1 MKKEKEKSKKNLMNN
16 KGKEDNSFLSFS
28 NNPQLNRSKKF
39 DDLLGQNNRPTN
51 FNEIPLKQK
60 IKKIFKWISILIYL
74 FLAAIGVTGFIQS
87 CVLHTSST
95 VGAGIELYNSK
106 SSIAPYV
113 STFSIETKTK
123 ESNQYNEN
131 GGFEYDE
138 NGNIVTKKESYYV
151 LTKKDK
157 ASFLAQKDI
166 INLLQNQLL
175 EQYNEQVKELYGVYD
190 NYSSSLRIL
199 GSENLSLTYGQTQ
212 LSGDVE
218 ENQLLKGD
226 KTQNYIFMNNKIL
239 DFLNKNGLSYAA
251 QNHWY
256 DLNFFVLER
265 PNNWDEL
272 SNTQKDYYGTGITDL
287 TNAFQAFEK
296 INEKWVKVKVL
307 NGKYVTQ
314 DVNADGVIDS
324 LNYVEIVDQE
334 RINQFRYSLNA
345 EVATL
350 SSSEVGLLNSEK
362 FARDYSQ
369 SLINVVSSFSQL
381 TPFYDLINEKF
392 NSSINT
398 SSSASDK
405 FNALSRTNLENLT
418 TKKVISKVDNLSKEV
433 NEINLF
439 TSKQKDAILSY
450 QNEISSLLN
459 QLGYG
464 IEKQVYSDE
473 NSPNYVP
480 DNNQNFEVVFLP
492 ETKNKKDIVLGTG
505 SAAQKP
511 IYSWAGAWKLGPFYG
526 LIIWPL
532 SYMIN
537 GMMSSM
543 PAMNGWDDIIAMVI
557 VILFTRILVTMF
569 TYKSL
574 FASHKQHQLN
584 PKKAKIDAK
593 YEGFKGNREMEQRKR
608 QELSKL
614 YKDNN
619 VSLVEPLK
627 ALCISTPIF
636 LAVWR
641 IVQGI
646 PDIKSTTWLGIRFS
660 LTSWQE
666 LFAGSWQYLPLLLV
680 AGLTQ
685 ALSHFL
691 PRILNKKRMDERSN
705 RAEQAALK
713 KSNKTQNIIMIVFI
727 VLAVIF
733 EAGVQIYWIISGLW
747 QIMQILIVHHVV
759 KTNWYRTKGYKYL

>member
-1 MKKEKEKSKKNLMNN
+1 MKKEKSKKNLVNN
-16 KGKEDNSFLSFS
+16 KVKEDSSLLSFS
-28 NNPQLNRSKKF
+28 NNSNLNRSKKF
-39 DDLLGQNNRPTN
+39 DDLLGNNNRPNN
-51 FNEIPLKQK
+51 FNEISLKDK
-60 IKKIFKWISILIYL
+60 FKKIFKWISILIYL
-74 FLAAIGVTGFIQS
+74 FLAAIGITGFIQS

-113 STFSIETKTK
+113 STFSIETKTR
-123 ESNQYNEN
+123 ESNQYDEN
-131 GGFEYDE
+131 GGYKYDE
-138 NGNIVTKKESYYV
+138 NGNIVKTKENYFVLAKKSKDSF
-151 LTKKDK
+151 LTKKDT
-157 ASFLAQKDI
+157 
-166 INLLQNQLL
+166 INLLQNQL
-175 EQYNEQVKELYGVYD
+175 EQQYNNQVKDLYGVYD

-199 GSENLSLTYGQTQ
+199 GTENQTLTYGQTQ

-226 KTQNYIFMNNKIL
+226 KTNNYIFMNNKIL
-239 DFLNKNGLSYAA
+239 DYLNKNGLSYVA
-251 QNHWY
+251 QNNWY

-265 PNNWDEL
+265 PQNWDGL
-272 SNTQKDYYGTGITDL
+272 SNTQKDYYGAGITDL
-287 TNAFQAFEK
+287 TNAFQAFEN
-296 INEKWVKVKVL
+296 INNQWIKVKVL

-314 DVNADGVIDS
+314 DVNADGFIDS
-324 LNYVEIVDQE
+324 ANYVEIIDQD
-334 RINQFRYSLNA
+334 RINKFRYSLNA

-369 SLINVVSSFSQL
+369 SLINAVSSFSQL
-381 TPFYDLINEKF
+381 KPFYELINQRT
-392 NSSINT
+392 NSSIDTN
-398 SSSASDK
+398 SSVADK
-405 FNALSRTNLENLT
+405 FNALSRENLENLT
-418 TKKVISKVDNLSKEV
+418 AKKVISKSVVTEDK
-433 NEINLF
+433 LF
-439 TSKQKDAILSY
+439 TLEQKDAIISY
-450 QNEISSLLN
+450 QNEIFSLLN

-464 IEKQVYSDE
+464 IEKQVYSDQS
-473 NSPNYVP
+473 SPNYTP
-480 DNNQNFEVVFLP
+480 DNSQNFEVVFLP

-543 PAMNGWDDIIAMVI
+543 PAMNGWEGIFAMVI
-557 VILFTRILVTMF
+557 VIIFTRILVTMF

-574 FASHKQHQLN
+574 FASHKQQQLN

-619 VSLVEPLK
+619 VSLIEPLK

-646 PDIKSTTWLGIRFS
+646 PDIKSTTWLGIQFS

-666 LFAGSWQYLPLLLV
+666 LFSGSWQYLPLLLA

-691 PRILNKKRMDERSN
+691 PRILNKKRMDERAN
-705 RAEQAALK
+705 RAERAALK
-713 KSNKTQNIIMIVFI
+713 KANKTQNIIMIVFI

>member
-1 MKKEKEKSKKNLMNN
+1 MKKEKSKKNLVNN
-16 KGKEDNSFLSFS
+16 KVKEDSSLLSFS
-28 NNPQLNRSKKF
+28 NNSNLNRSKKF
-39 DDLLGQNNRPTN
+39 DDLLGNNNRPNT
-51 FNEIPLKQK
+51 FNEISLKDK
-60 IKKIFKWISILIYL
+60 FKKIFKWISILVYL

-106 SSIAPYV
+106 SSIAPHV
-113 STFSIETKTK
+113 STFSIETKTR
-123 ESNQYNEN
+123 ESNQYDEN
-131 GGFEYDE
+131 GGYKYDE
-138 NGNIVTKKESYYV
+138 NGNIVKTKQNYFVLAKKTKDSF
-151 LTKKDK
+151 LTKKDTI
-157 ASFLAQKDI
+157 S
-166 INLLQNQLL
+166 LLQNQL
-175 EQYNEQVKELYGVYD
+175 EQQYDNQVKDLYGVYD

-199 GSENLSLTYGQTQ
+199 GTENQTLTYGQTQ

-226 KTQNYIFMNNKIL
+226 KTNNYIFMNNKIL
-239 DFLNKNGLSYAA
+239 DYLNKNGLSYVA
-251 QNHWY
+251 QNNWY

-265 PNNWDEL
+265 PQNWDGL
-272 SNTQKDYYGTGITDL
+272 SNTQKDYYGAGITDL
-287 TNAFQAFEK
+287 TNAFQAFEN
-296 INEKWVKVKVL
+296 INNQWIKVKVL

-314 DVNADGVIDS
+314 DVNADGFIDS
-324 LNYVEIVDQE
+324 ANYVEIIDQD
-334 RINQFRYSLNA
+334 RINKFRYSLNA

-369 SLINVVSSFSQL
+369 SLINAVSSFSQL
-381 TPFYDLINEKF
+381 KPFYELINQRT
-392 NSSINT
+392 NSSIDTN
-398 SSSASDK
+398 SSVADK
-405 FNALSRTNLENLT
+405 FNALSRENLENLT
-418 TKKVISKVDNLSKEV
+418 TKKVISKSVVTEDK
-433 NEINLF
+433 LF
-439 TSKQKDAILSY
+439 TLEQKDAIISY
-450 QNEISSLLN
+450 QNEIFSLLN

-464 IEKQVYSDE
+464 IEKQVYSDQ
-473 NSPNYVP
+473 NSPNYTP
-480 DNNQNFEVVFLP
+480 DNSQNFEVVFLP

-543 PAMNGWDDIIAMVI
+543 PAMNGWEGIFAMVI
-557 VILFTRILVTMF
+557 VIIFTRILVTMF

-574 FASHKQHQLN
+574 FASHKQQQLN

-619 VSLVEPLK
+619 VSLIEPLK

-646 PDIKSTTWLGIRFS
+646 PDIKSTTWLGIQFS

-666 LFAGSWQYLPLLLV
+666 LFSGSWQYLPLLLA

-691 PRILNKKRMDERSN
+691 PRILNKKRMDERAN
-705 RAEQAALK
+705 RAERAALK
-713 KSNKTQNIIMIVFI
+713 KANKTQNIIMIVFI

>member
-1 MKKEKEKSKKNLMNN
+1 MKKEKSKKNLVNN
-16 KGKEDNSFLSFS
+16 KVKEDSSLLSFS
-28 NNPQLNRSKKF
+28 NNSNLNRSKKF
-39 DDLLGQNNRPTN
+39 DDLLGNNNRPNT
-51 FNEIPLKQK
+51 FNEISLKDK
-60 IKKIFKWISILIYL
+60 FKKIFKWISILIYL
-74 FLAAIGVTGFIQS
+74 FLAAIGITGFIQS

-113 STFSIETKTK
+113 STFSIETKTR
-123 ESNQYNEN
+123 ESNQYDEN
-131 GGFEYDE
+131 GGYKYDE
-138 NGNIVTKKESYYV
+138 NGNIVKTKENYFVLAKKTKDSF
-151 LTKKDK
+151 LTKKDT
-157 ASFLAQKDI
+157 
-166 INLLQNQLL
+166 INLLQNQL
-175 EQYNEQVKELYGVYD
+175 EQQYNNQVKDLYGVYD

-199 GSENLSLTYGQTQ
+199 GTENQTLTYGQTQ

-226 KTQNYIFMNNKIL
+226 KTNNYIFMNNKIL
-239 DFLNKNGLSYAA
+239 DYLNKNGLSYVA
-251 QNHWY
+251 QNNWY

-265 PNNWDEL
+265 PQNWDGL
-272 SNTQKDYYGTGITDL
+272 SNTQKDYYGAGITDL
-287 TNAFQAFEK
+287 TNAFQAFEN
-296 INEKWVKVKVL
+296 INNQWIKVKVL

-314 DVNADGVIDS
+314 DVNADGFIDS
-324 LNYVEIVDQE
+324 ANYVEIIDQD
-334 RINQFRYSLNA
+334 RINKFRYSLNA

-369 SLINVVSSFSQL
+369 SLINAVSSFSQL
-381 TPFYDLINEKF
+381 KPFYELINQRT
-392 NSSINT
+392 NSSIDTN
-398 SSSASDK
+398 SSVADK
-405 FNALSRTNLENLT
+405 FNALSRENLENLT
-418 TKKVISKVDNLSKEV
+418 TKKVISKSVVTEDK
-433 NEINLF
+433 LF
-439 TSKQKDAILSY
+439 TLEQKDAIISY
-450 QNEISSLLN
+450 QNEIFSLLN

-464 IEKQVYSDE
+464 IEKQVYSDQ
-473 NSPNYVP
+473 NSPNYTP
-480 DNNQNFEVVFLP
+480 DNSQNFEVVFLP

-543 PAMNGWDDIIAMVI
+543 PAMNGWEGIFAMVI
-557 VILFTRILVTMF
+557 VIIFTRILVTMF

-574 FASHKQHQLN
+574 FASHKQQQLN

-619 VSLVEPLK
+619 VSLIEPLK

-646 PDIKSTTWLGIRFS
+646 PDIKSTTWLGIQFS

-666 LFAGSWQYLPLLLV
+666 LFSGSWQYLPLLLA

-691 PRILNKKRMDERSN
+691 PRILNKKRMDERAN
-705 RAEQAALK
+705 RAERAALK
-713 KSNKTQNIIMIVFI
+713 KANKTQNIIMIVFI

-747 QIMQILIVHHVV
+747 QIMQILIVHHIV
-759 KTNWYRTKGYKYL
+759 KTNWYRTKWYKYL

>member
-1 MKKEKEKSKKNLMNN
+1 MKKEKSKKNLVNN
-16 KGKEDNSFLSFS
+16 KVKEDSSLLSFS
-28 NNPQLNRSKKF
+28 NNSNLNRSKKF
-39 DDLLGQNNRPTN
+39 DDLLGNNNRPNT
-51 FNEIPLKQK
+51 FNEISLKDK
-60 IKKIFKWISILIYL
+60 FKKIFKWISILIYL

-113 STFSIETKTK
+113 STFSIETKTR
-123 ESNQYNEN
+123 ESNQYDEN
-131 GGFEYDE
+131 GGYKYDE
-138 NGNIVTKKESYYV
+138 NGNIVKTKENYFVLAKKTKDSF
-151 LTKKDK
+151 LTKKDT
-157 ASFLAQKDI
+157 
-166 INLLQNQLL
+166 INLLQNQL
-175 EQYNEQVKELYGVYD
+175 EQQYGNQVKDLYGVYD

-199 GSENLSLTYGQTQ
+199 GTENQTLTYGQTQ

-226 KTQNYIFMNNKIL
+226 KTNNYIFMNNKIL
-239 DFLNKNGLSYAA
+239 DYLNKNGLSYVA
-251 QNHWY
+251 QNNWY

-265 PNNWDEL
+265 PQNWDGL

-287 TNAFQAFEK
+287 TNAFQAFEN
-296 INEKWVKVKVL
+296 INNQWIKVKVL

-314 DVNADGVIDS
+314 DVNADGFIDS
-324 LNYVEIVDQE
+324 ANYVEIIDQD
-334 RINQFRYSLNA
+334 RINKFRYSLNA

-369 SLINVVSSFSQL
+369 SLINAVSSFSQL
-381 TPFYDLINEKF
+381 KPFYELINQRT
-392 NSSINT
+392 NSSIDTN
-398 SSSASDK
+398 SSVADK
-405 FNALSRTNLENLT
+405 FNALSRENLENLT
-418 TKKVISKVDNLSKEV
+418 TKKVISKSVVTEV
-433 NEINLF
+433 TEDKLF
-439 TSKQKDAILSY
+439 TLEQKDAIISY
-450 QNEISSLLN
+450 QNEIFSLLN

-464 IEKQVYSDE
+464 IEKQVYSDQ
-473 NSPNYVP
+473 NSPNYTP
-480 DNNQNFEVVFLP
+480 DNSQNFEVVFLP

-543 PAMNGWDDIIAMVI
+543 PAMNGWEGIFAMVI
-557 VILFTRILVTMF
+557 VIIFTRILVTMF

-574 FASHKQHQLN
+574 FASHKQQQLN

-619 VSLVEPLK
+619 VSLIEPLK

-646 PDIKSTTWLGIRFS
+646 PDIKSTTWLGIQFS

-666 LFAGSWQYLPLLLV
+666 LFSGSWQYLPLLLA

-691 PRILNKKRMDERSN
+691 PRILNKKRMDERAN
-705 RAEQAALK
+705 RAERAALK
-713 KSNKTQNIIMIVFI
+713 KANKTQNIIMIVFI

>member
-1 MKKEKEKSKKNLMNN
+1 
-16 KGKEDNSFLSFS
+16 
-28 NNPQLNRSKKF
+28 
-39 DDLLGQNNRPTN
+39 
-51 FNEIPLKQK
+51 
-60 IKKIFKWISILIYL
+60 
-74 FLAAIGVTGFIQS
+74 
-87 CVLHTSST
+87 
-95 VGAGIELYNSK
+95 
-106 SSIAPYV
+106 
-113 STFSIETKTK
+113 
-123 ESNQYNEN
+123 
-131 GGFEYDE
+131 
-138 NGNIVTKKESYYV
+138 
-151 LTKKDK
+151 
-157 ASFLAQKDI
+157 
-166 INLLQNQLL
+166 
-175 EQYNEQVKELYGVYD
+175 
-190 NYSSSLRIL
+190 
-199 GSENLSLTYGQTQ
+199 
-212 LSGDVE
+212 
-218 ENQLLKGD
+218 
-226 KTQNYIFMNNKIL
+226 
-239 DFLNKNGLSYAA
+239 
-251 QNHWY
+251 
-256 DLNFFVLER
+256 
-265 PNNWDEL
+265 NWDGL

-287 TNAFQAFEK
+287 TNAFQAFEN
-296 INEKWVKVKVL
+296 INNQWIKVKVL

-314 DVNADGVIDS
+314 DVNADGFIDS
-324 LNYVEIVDQE
+324 ANYVEIIDQD
-334 RINQFRYSLNA
+334 RINKFRYSLNA

-369 SLINVVSSFSQL
+369 SLINAVSSFSQL
-381 TPFYDLINEKF
+381 KPFYELINQRT
-392 NSSINT
+392 NSSIDTN
-398 SSSASDK
+398 SSVADK
-405 FNALSRTNLENLT
+405 FNALSRENLENLT
-418 TKKVISKVDNLSKEV
+418 TKKVISKSVVTEV
-433 NEINLF
+433 TEDKLF
-439 TSKQKDAILSY
+439 TLEQKDAIISY
-450 QNEISSLLN
+450 QNEIFSLLN

-464 IEKQVYSDE
+464 IEKQVYSDQ
-473 NSPNYVP
+473 NSPNYTP
-480 DNNQNFEVVFLP
+480 DNSQNFEVVFLP

-543 PAMNGWDDIIAMVI
+543 PAMNGWEGIFAMVI
-557 VILFTRILVTMF
+557 VIIFTRILVTMF

-574 FASHKQHQLN
+574 FASHKQQQLN

-619 VSLVEPLK
+619 VSLIEPLK
-627 ALCISTPIF
+627 ALCIYTPIF

-646 PDIKSTTWLGIRFS
+646 PDIKSTTWLGIQFS

-666 LFAGSWQYLPLLLV
+666 LFSGSWQYLPLLLA

-691 PRILNKKRMDERSN
+691 PRILNKKRMDERAN
-705 RAEQAALK
+705 RAERAALK
-713 KSNKTQNIIMIVFI
+713 KANKTQNIIMIVFI

-747 QIMQILIVHHVV
+747 QIMQILIVHHIV

>member
-1 MKKEKEKSKKNLMNN
+1 MKKEKSKKNLVNN
-16 KGKEDNSFLSFS
+16 KVKEDSSLLSFS
-28 NNPQLNRSKKF
+28 NNSNLNRSKKF
-39 DDLLGQNNRPTN
+39 DDLLGNNNRPNT
-51 FNEIPLKQK
+51 FNEISLKDK
-60 IKKIFKWISILIYL
+60 FKKIFKWISILIYL
-74 FLAAIGVTGFIQS
+74 FLAAIGITGFIQS

-113 STFSIETKTK
+113 STFSIETKTR
-123 ESNQYNEN
+123 ESNQYDEN
-131 GGFEYDE
+131 GGYKYDE
-138 NGNIVTKKESYYV
+138 NGNIVKAKENYFVLAKKTKDSF
-151 LTKKDK
+151 LTKKDT
-157 ASFLAQKDI
+157 
-166 INLLQNQLL
+166 INLLQNQL
-175 EQYNEQVKELYGVYD
+175 EQQYGNQVKDLYGVYD

-199 GSENLSLTYGQTQ
+199 GTENQTLTYGQTQ

-226 KTQNYIFMNNKIL
+226 KTNNYIFMNNKIL
-239 DFLNKNGLSYAA
+239 DYLNKNGLSYVA
-251 QNHWY
+251 QNNWY

-265 PNNWDEL
+265 PQNWDGL
-272 SNTQKDYYGTGITDL
+272 SNSQKDYYGAGITDL
-287 TNAFQAFEK
+287 TNAFQAFEN
-296 INEKWVKVKVL
+296 INNQWIKVKVL

-314 DVNADGVIDS
+314 DVNADGFIDS
-324 LNYVEIVDQE
+324 ANYVEIIDQD
-334 RINQFRYSLNA
+334 RINKFRYSLNA

-369 SLINVVSSFSQL
+369 SLINAVSSFSQL
-381 TPFYDLINEKF
+381 KPFYQLINQRT
-392 NSSINT
+392 NSSIDTN
-398 SSSASDK
+398 SSVADK
-405 FNALSRTNLENLT
+405 FNALSRENLENLT
-418 TKKVISKVDNLSKEV
+418 TKKVISKSVVTEDK
-433 NEINLF
+433 LF
-439 TSKQKDAILSY
+439 TLEQKDAIISY
-450 QNEISSLLN
+450 QNEIFSLLN

-464 IEKQVYSDE
+464 IEKQVYSDQ
-473 NSPNYVP
+473 NSPNYTP
-480 DNNQNFEVVFLP
+480 DNSQNFEVVFLP

-543 PAMNGWDDIIAMVI
+543 PAMNGWEGIFAMVI
-557 VILFTRILVTMF
+557 VIIFTRILVTMF

-574 FASHKQHQLN
+574 FASHKQQQLN

-619 VSLVEPLK
+619 VSLIEPLK

-646 PDIKSTTWLGIRFS
+646 PDIKSTTWLGIQFS

-666 LFAGSWQYLPLLLV
+666 LFSGSWQYLPLLLA

-691 PRILNKKRMDERSN
+691 PRILNKKRMDERAN
-705 RAEQAALK
+705 RAERAALK
-713 KSNKTQNIIMIVFI
+713 KANKTQNIIMIVFI

-747 QIMQILIVHHVV
+747 QIMQILIVHHIV

>member
-1 MKKEKEKSKKNLMNN
+1 MKKEKSKKNLVNN
-16 KGKEDNSFLSFS
+16 KVKEDSSLLSFS
-28 NNPQLNRSKKF
+28 NNSNLNRSKKF
-39 DDLLGQNNRPTN
+39 DDLLGNNNRPNT
-51 FNEIPLKQK
+51 FNEISLKDK
-60 IKKIFKWISILIYL
+60 FKKIFKWISILIYL
-74 FLAAIGVTGFIQS
+74 FLAAIGITGFIQS

-113 STFSIETKTK
+113 STFSIETKTR
-123 ESNQYNEN
+123 ESNQYDEN
-131 GGFEYDE
+131 GGYKYDE
-138 NGNIVTKKESYYV
+138 NGNIVKTKENYFVLAKKTKDSF
-151 LTKKDK
+151 LTKKDTI
-157 ASFLAQKDI
+157 S
-166 INLLQNQLL
+166 LLQNQL
-175 EQYNEQVKELYGVYD
+175 EQQYDNQVKDLYGVYD

-199 GSENLSLTYGQTQ
+199 GTENQTLTYGQTQ

-226 KTQNYIFMNNKIL
+226 KTNNYIFMNNKIL
-239 DFLNKNGLSYAA
+239 DYLNKNGLSYVA
-251 QNHWY
+251 QNNWY

-265 PNNWDEL
+265 PQNWDGL
-272 SNTQKDYYGTGITDL
+272 SNTQKDYYGAGITDL
-287 TNAFQAFEK
+287 TNAFQAFEN
-296 INEKWVKVKVL
+296 INNQWIKVKVL

-314 DVNADGVIDS
+314 DVNADGFIDS
-324 LNYVEIVDQE
+324 ANYVEIIDQD
-334 RINQFRYSLNA
+334 RINKFRYSLNA

-369 SLINVVSSFSQL
+369 SLINAVSSFSQL
-381 TPFYDLINEKF
+381 KPFYELINQRT
-392 NSSINT
+392 NSSIDTN
-398 SSSASDK
+398 SSVADK
-405 FNALSRTNLENLT
+405 FNALSRENLENLT
-418 TKKVISKVDNLSKEV
+418 TKKVISKSVVTEDK
-433 NEINLF
+433 LF
-439 TSKQKDAILSY
+439 TLEQKDAIISY
-450 QNEISSLLN
+450 QNEIFSLLN

-464 IEKQVYSDE
+464 IEKQVYSDQ
-473 NSPNYVP
+473 NSPNYTP
-480 DNNQNFEVVFLP
+480 DNSQNFEVVFLP

-543 PAMNGWDDIIAMVI
+543 PAMNGWEGIFAMVI
-557 VILFTRILVTMF
+557 VIIFTRILVTMF

-574 FASHKQHQLN
+574 FASHKQQQLN

-619 VSLVEPLK
+619 VSLIEPLK

-646 PDIKSTTWLGIRFS
+646 PDIKSTTWLGIQFS

-666 LFAGSWQYLPLLLV
+666 LFSGSWQYLPLLLA

-691 PRILNKKRMDERSN
+691 PRILNKKRMDERAN
-705 RAEQAALK
+705 RAERAALK
-713 KSNKTQNIIMIVFI
+713 KANKTQNIIMIVFI

>member
-1 MKKEKEKSKKNLMNN
+1 MKKEKSKKNLVNN
-16 KGKEDNSFLSFS
+16 KVKEDSSLLSFS
-28 NNPQLNRSKKF
+28 NNSNLNRSKKF
-39 DDLLGQNNRPTN
+39 DDLLGNNNRPNN
-51 FNEIPLKQK
+51 FNEISLKDK
-60 IKKIFKWISILIYL
+60 FKKIFKWISILIYL
-74 FLAAIGVTGFIQS
+74 FLAAIGITGFIQS

-113 STFSIETKTK
+113 STFSIETKTR
-123 ESNQYNEN
+123 ESNQYDEN
-131 GGFEYDE
+131 GGYKYDE
-138 NGNIVTKKESYYV
+138 NGNIVKTKENYFVLAKKTKDSF
-151 LTKKDK
+151 LTKKDT
-157 ASFLAQKDI
+157 
-166 INLLQNQLL
+166 INLLQNQL
-175 EQYNEQVKELYGVYD
+175 EQQYDNQVKDLYGVYD

-199 GSENLSLTYGQTQ
+199 GTENQTLTYGQTQ

-226 KTQNYIFMNNKIL
+226 KTNNYIFMNNKIL
-239 DFLNKNGLSYAA
+239 DYLNKNGLSYVA
-251 QNHWY
+251 QNNWY

-265 PNNWDEL
+265 PQNWDGL
-272 SNTQKDYYGTGITDL
+272 SNTQKDYYGAGITDL
-287 TNAFQAFEK
+287 TNAFQAFEN
-296 INEKWVKVKVL
+296 INNQWIKVKVL

-314 DVNADGVIDS
+314 DVNADGFIDS
-324 LNYVEIVDQE
+324 ANYVEIIDQD
-334 RINQFRYSLNA
+334 RINKFRYSLNA

-369 SLINVVSSFSQL
+369 SLINAVSSFSQL
-381 TPFYDLINEKF
+381 KPFYELINQRT
-392 NSSINT
+392 NSSIDTN
-398 SSSASDK
+398 SSVADK
-405 FNALSRTNLENLT
+405 FNALSRENLENLT
-418 TKKVISKVDNLSKEV
+418 TKKVISKSVVTEDK
-433 NEINLF
+433 LF
-439 TSKQKDAILSY
+439 TLEQKDAIISY
-450 QNEISSLLN
+450 QNEIFSLLN

-464 IEKQVYSDE
+464 IEKQVYSDQS
-473 NSPNYVP
+473 SPNYTP
-480 DNNQNFEVVFLP
+480 DNSQNFEVVFLP

-543 PAMNGWDDIIAMVI
+543 PAMNGWEGIFAMVI
-557 VILFTRILVTMF
+557 VIIFTRILVTMF

-574 FASHKQHQLN
+574 FASHKQQQLN

-619 VSLVEPLK
+619 VSLIEPLK

-646 PDIKSTTWLGIRFS
+646 PDIKSTTWLGIQFS

-666 LFAGSWQYLPLLLV
+666 LFSGSWQYLPLLLA

-691 PRILNKKRMDERSN
+691 PRILNKKRMDERAN
-705 RAEQAALK
+705 RAERAALK
-713 KSNKTQNIIMIVFI
+713 KANKTQNIIMIVFI

-747 QIMQILIVHHVV
+747 QIMQILIVHHIV
-759 KTNWYRTKGYKYL
+759 KTNWYRTKWYKYL

>member
-1 MKKEKEKSKKNLMNN
+1 MKKEKSKKNLVNN
-16 KGKEDNSFLSFS
+16 KVKEDSSLLSFS
-28 NNPQLNRSKKF
+28 NNSNLNRSKKF
-39 DDLLGQNNRPTN
+39 DDLLGNNNRPNT
-51 FNEIPLKQK
+51 FNEISLKDK
-60 IKKIFKWISILIYL
+60 FKKIFKWISILVYL
-74 FLAAIGVTGFIQS
+74 FLAAIGITGFIQS

-113 STFSIETKTK
+113 STFSIETKTR
-123 ESNQYNEN
+123 ESNQYDEN
-131 GGFEYDE
+131 GGYKYDE
-138 NGNIVTKKESYYV
+138 NGNIVKTKENYFVLAKKTKDSF
-151 LTKKDK
+151 LTKKDTI
-157 ASFLAQKDI
+157 S
-166 INLLQNQLL
+166 LLQNQL
-175 EQYNEQVKELYGVYD
+175 EQQYDNQVKDLYGVYD

-199 GSENLSLTYGQTQ
+199 GTENQTLTYGQTQ

-226 KTQNYIFMNNKIL
+226 KTNNYIFMNNKIL
-239 DFLNKNGLSYAA
+239 DYLNKNGLSYVA
-251 QNHWY
+251 QNNWY

-265 PNNWDEL
+265 PQNWDGL
-272 SNTQKDYYGTGITDL
+272 SNTQKDYYGAGITDL
-287 TNAFQAFEK
+287 TNAFQAFEN
-296 INEKWVKVKVL
+296 INNQWIKVKVL

-314 DVNADGVIDS
+314 DVNADGFIDS
-324 LNYVEIVDQE
+324 ANYVEIIDQD
-334 RINQFRYSLNA
+334 RINKFRYSLNA

-369 SLINVVSSFSQL
+369 SLINAVSSFSQL
-381 TPFYDLINEKF
+381 KPFYELINQRT
-392 NSSINT
+392 NSSIDTN
-398 SSSASDK
+398 SSVADK
-405 FNALSRTNLENLT
+405 FNALSRENLENLT
-418 TKKVISKVDNLSKEV
+418 TKKVISKSVVTEDK
-433 NEINLF
+433 LF
-439 TSKQKDAILSY
+439 TLEQKDAIISY
-450 QNEISSLLN
+450 QNEIFSLLN

-464 IEKQVYSDE
+464 IEKQVYSDQ
-473 NSPNYVP
+473 NSPNYTP
-480 DNNQNFEVVFLP
+480 DNSQNFEVVFLP

-543 PAMNGWDDIIAMVI
+543 PAMNGWEGIFAMVI
-557 VILFTRILVTMF
+557 VIIFTRILVTMF

-574 FASHKQHQLN
+574 FASHKQQQLN

-619 VSLVEPLK
+619 VSLIEPLK

-646 PDIKSTTWLGIRFS
+646 PDIKSTTWLGIQFS

-666 LFAGSWQYLPLLLV
+666 LFSGSWQYLPLLLA

-691 PRILNKKRMDERSN
+691 PRILNKKRMDERAN
-705 RAEQAALK
+705 RAERAALK
-713 KSNKTQNIIMIVFI
+713 KANKTQNIIMIVFI

>member
-1 MKKEKEKSKKNLMNN
+1 MKKEKSKKNLVNN
-16 KGKEDNSFLSFS
+16 KVKEDSSLLSFS
-28 NNPQLNRSKKF
+28 NNSNLNRSKKF
-39 DDLLGQNNRPTN
+39 DDLLGNNNRPNN
-51 FNEIPLKQK
+51 FNEISLKDK
-60 IKKIFKWISILIYL
+60 FKKIFKWISILIYL
-74 FLAAIGVTGFIQS
+74 FLAAIGITGFIQS

-113 STFSIETKTK
+113 STFSIETKTR
-123 ESNQYNEN
+123 ESNQYDEN
-131 GGFEYDE
+131 GGYKYDE
-138 NGNIVTKKESYYV
+138 NGNIVKTKENYFVLAKKTKDSF
-151 LTKKDK
+151 LTKKDT
-157 ASFLAQKDI
+157 
-166 INLLQNQLL
+166 INLLQNQL
-175 EQYNEQVKELYGVYD
+175 EQQYDNQVKDLYGVYD

-199 GSENLSLTYGQTQ
+199 GTENQTLTYGQTQ

-226 KTQNYIFMNNKIL
+226 KTNNYIFMNNKIL
-239 DFLNKNGLSYAA
+239 DYLNKNGLSYVA
-251 QNHWY
+251 QNNWY

-265 PNNWDEL
+265 PQNWDGL
-272 SNTQKDYYGTGITDL
+272 SNTQKDYYGAGITDL
-287 TNAFQAFEK
+287 TNAFQAFEN
-296 INEKWVKVKVL
+296 INNQWIKVKVL

-314 DVNADGVIDS
+314 DVNADGFIDS
-324 LNYVEIVDQE
+324 ANYVEIIDQD
-334 RINQFRYSLNA
+334 RINKFRYSLNA

-369 SLINVVSSFSQL
+369 SLINAVSSFSQL
-381 TPFYDLINEKF
+381 KPFYELINQRT
-392 NSSINT
+392 NSSIDTN
-398 SSSASDK
+398 SSVADK
-405 FNALSRTNLENLT
+405 FNALSRENLENLT
-418 TKKVISKVDNLSKEV
+418 TKKVISKSVVTEDK
-433 NEINLF
+433 LF
-439 TSKQKDAILSY
+439 TLEQKDAIISY
-450 QNEISSLLN
+450 QNEIFSLLN

-464 IEKQVYSDE
+464 IEKQVYSDQ
-473 NSPNYVP
+473 NSPNYTP
-480 DNNQNFEVVFLP
+480 DNSQNFEVVFLP

-543 PAMNGWDDIIAMVI
+543 PAMNGWEGIFAMVI
-557 VILFTRILVTMF
+557 VIIFTRILVTMF

-574 FASHKQHQLN
+574 FASHKQQQLN

-619 VSLVEPLK
+619 VSLIEPLK

-646 PDIKSTTWLGIRFS
+646 PDIKSTTWLGIQFS

-666 LFAGSWQYLPLLLV
+666 LFSGSWQYLPLLLA

-691 PRILNKKRMDERSN
+691 PRILNKKRMDERAN
-705 RAEQAALK
+705 RAERAALK
-713 KSNKTQNIIMIVFI
+713 KANKTQNIIMIVFI

-747 QIMQILIVHHVV
+747 QIMQILIVHHIV

>member
-1 MKKEKEKSKKNLMNN
+1 MKKEKSKKNLVNN
-16 KGKEDNSFLSFS
+16 KVKEDSSLLSFS
-28 NNPQLNRSKKF
+28 NNSNLNRSKKF
-39 DDLLGQNNRPTN
+39 DDLLGNNNRPNT
-51 FNEIPLKQK
+51 FNEISLKDK
-60 IKKIFKWISILIYL
+60 FKKIFKWISILIYL
-74 FLAAIGVTGFIQS
+74 FLAAIGITGFIQS

-106 SSIAPYV
+106 SSIAPHV
-113 STFSIETKTK
+113 STFSIETKTR
-123 ESNQYNEN
+123 ESNQYDEN
-131 GGFEYDE
+131 GGYKYDE
-138 NGNIVTKKESYYV
+138 NGNIVKTKQNYFVLAKKTKDSF
-151 LTKKDK
+151 LTKKDT
-157 ASFLAQKDI
+157 
-166 INLLQNQLL
+166 INLLQNQL
-175 EQYNEQVKELYGVYD
+175 EQQYDNQVKDLYGVYD

-199 GSENLSLTYGQTQ
+199 GTENQTLTYGQTQ

-226 KTQNYIFMNNKIL
+226 KTNNYIFMNNKIL
-239 DFLNKNGLSYAA
+239 DYLNKNGLSYVA
-251 QNHWY
+251 QNNWY

-265 PNNWDEL
+265 PQNWDGL
-272 SNTQKDYYGTGITDL
+272 SNTQKDYYGAGITDL
-287 TNAFQAFEK
+287 TNAFQAFEN
-296 INEKWVKVKVL
+296 INNQWIKVKVL

-314 DVNADGVIDS
+314 DVNADGFIDS
-324 LNYVEIVDQE
+324 ANYVEIIDQD
-334 RINQFRYSLNA
+334 RINKFRYSLNA

-369 SLINVVSSFSQL
+369 SLINAVSSFSQL
-381 TPFYDLINEKF
+381 KPFYELINQRT
-392 NSSINT
+392 NSSIDTN
-398 SSSASDK
+398 SSVADK
-405 FNALSRTNLENLT
+405 FNALSRENLENLT
-418 TKKVISKVDNLSKEV
+418 TKKVISKSVVTEDK
-433 NEINLF
+433 LF
-439 TSKQKDAILSY
+439 TLEQKDAIISY
-450 QNEISSLLN
+450 QNEIFSLLN

-464 IEKQVYSDE
+464 IEKQVYSDQ
-473 NSPNYVP
+473 NSPNYTP
-480 DNNQNFEVVFLP
+480 DNSQNFEVVFLP

-543 PAMNGWDDIIAMVI
+543 PAMNGWEGIFAMVI
-557 VILFTRILVTMF
+557 VIIFTRILVTMF

-574 FASHKQHQLN
+574 FASHKQQQLN

-619 VSLVEPLK
+619 VSLIEPLK

-646 PDIKSTTWLGIRFS
+646 PDIKSTTWLGIQFS

-666 LFAGSWQYLPLLLV
+666 LFSGSWQYLPLLLA

-691 PRILNKKRMDERSN
+691 PRILNKKRMDERAN
-705 RAEQAALK
+705 RAERAALK
-713 KSNKTQNIIMIVFI
+713 KANKTQNIIMIVFI

>member
-1 MKKEKEKSKKNLMNN
+1 MKKEKSKKNLVNN
-16 KGKEDNSFLSFS
+16 KVKEDSSLLSFS
-28 NNPQLNRSKKF
+28 NNSNLNRSKKF
-39 DDLLGQNNRPTN
+39 DDLLGNNNRPNT
-51 FNEIPLKQK
+51 FNEISLKDK
-60 IKKIFKWISILIYL
+60 FKKIFKWISILIYL
-74 FLAAIGVTGFIQS
+74 FLAAIGITGFIQS

-113 STFSIETKTK
+113 STFSIETKTR
-123 ESNQYNEN
+123 ESNQYDEN
-131 GGFEYDE
+131 GGYKYDE
-138 NGNIVTKKESYYV
+138 NGNIVKTKENYFVLAKKTKDSF
-151 LTKKDK
+151 LTKKDT
-157 ASFLAQKDI
+157 
-166 INLLQNQLL
+166 INLLQNQL
-175 EQYNEQVKELYGVYD
+175 EQQYGNQVKDLYGVYD

-199 GSENLSLTYGQTQ
+199 GTENQTLTYGQTQ

-226 KTQNYIFMNNKIL
+226 KTNNYIFMNNKIL
-239 DFLNKNGLSYAA
+239 DYLNKNGLSYVA
-251 QNHWY
+251 QNNWY

-265 PNNWDEL
+265 PQNWDGL

-287 TNAFQAFEK
+287 TNAFQAFEN
-296 INEKWVKVKVL
+296 INNQWIKVKVL

-314 DVNADGVIDS
+314 DVNADGFIDS
-324 LNYVEIVDQE
+324 ANYVEIIDQD
-334 RINQFRYSLNA
+334 RINKFRYSLNA

-369 SLINVVSSFSQL
+369 SLINAVSSFSQL
-381 TPFYDLINEKF
+381 KPFYELINQKT
-392 NSSINT
+392 NSSIDTN
-398 SSSASDK
+398 SSVADK
-405 FNALSRTNLENLT
+405 FNALSRENLENLT
-418 TKKVISKVDNLSKEV
+418 TKKVISKSVVTEV
-433 NEINLF
+433 TEDKLF
-439 TSKQKDAILSY
+439 TLEQKDAIISY
-450 QNEISSLLN
+450 QNEIFSLLN

-464 IEKQVYSDE
+464 IEKQVYSDQ
-473 NSPNYVP
+473 NSPNYTP
-480 DNNQNFEVVFLP
+480 DNSQNFEVVFLP

-543 PAMNGWDDIIAMVI
+543 PAMNGWEGIFAMVI
-557 VILFTRILVTMF
+557 VIIFTRILVTMF

-574 FASHKQHQLN
+574 FASHKQQQLN

-619 VSLVEPLK
+619 VSLIEPLK

-646 PDIKSTTWLGIRFS
+646 PDIKSTTWLGIQFS

-666 LFAGSWQYLPLLLV
+666 LFSGSWQYLPLLLA

-691 PRILNKKRMDERSN
+691 PRILNKKRMDERAN
-705 RAEQAALK
+705 RAERAALK
-713 KSNKTQNIIMIVFI
+713 KANKTQNIIMIVFI

-747 QIMQILIVHHVV
+747 QIMQILIVHHIV

>member
-1 MKKEKEKSKKNLMNN
+1 MKKEKSKKNLVNN
-16 KGKEDNSFLSFS
+16 KVKEDSSLLSFS
-28 NNPQLNRSKKF
+28 NNSNLNRSKKF
-39 DDLLGQNNRPTN
+39 DDLLGNNNRPNT
-51 FNEIPLKQK
+51 FNEISLKDK
-60 IKKIFKWISILIYL
+60 FKKIFKWISILIYL
-74 FLAAIGVTGFIQS
+74 FLAAIGITGFIQS

-113 STFSIETKTK
+113 STFSIETKTR
-123 ESNQYNEN
+123 ESNQYDEN
-131 GGFEYDE
+131 GGYKYDE
-138 NGNIVTKKESYYV
+138 NGNIVKTKENYFVLAKKSKDSF
-151 LTKKDK
+151 LTKKDT
-157 ASFLAQKDI
+157 
-166 INLLQNQLL
+166 INLLQNQL
-175 EQYNEQVKELYGVYD
+175 EQQYNNQVKDLYGVYD

-199 GSENLSLTYGQTQ
+199 GTENQTLTYGQTQ

-226 KTQNYIFMNNKIL
+226 KTNNYIFMNNKIL
-239 DFLNKNGLSYAA
+239 DYLNKNGLSYVA
-251 QNHWY
+251 QNNWY

-265 PNNWDEL
+265 PQNWDGL
-272 SNTQKDYYGTGITDL
+272 SNTQKDYYGAGITDL
-287 TNAFQAFEK
+287 TNAFQAFEN
-296 INEKWVKVKVL
+296 INNQWIKVKVL

-314 DVNADGVIDS
+314 DVNADGFIDS
-324 LNYVEIVDQE
+324 ANYVEIIDQD
-334 RINQFRYSLNA
+334 RINKFRYSLNA

-369 SLINVVSSFSQL
+369 SLINAVSSFSQL
-381 TPFYDLINEKF
+381 KPFYELINQRT
-392 NSSINT
+392 NSSIDTN
-398 SSSASDK
+398 SSVADK
-405 FNALSRTNLENLT
+405 FNALSRENLENLT
-418 TKKVISKVDNLSKEV
+418 TKKVISKSEV
-433 NEINLF
+433 IEDKLF
-439 TSKQKDAILSY
+439 TLEQKDAIISY
-450 QNEISSLLN
+450 QNEIFSLLN

-464 IEKQVYSDE
+464 IEKQVYSDQ
-473 NSPNYVP
+473 NSPNYTP
-480 DNNQNFEVVFLP
+480 DNSQNFEVVFLP

-543 PAMNGWDDIIAMVI
+543 PAMNGWEGIFAMVI
-557 VILFTRILVTMF
+557 VIIFTRILVTMF

-574 FASHKQHQLN
+574 FASHKQQQLN

-619 VSLVEPLK
+619 VSLIEPLK

-646 PDIKSTTWLGIRFS
+646 PDIKSTTWLGIQFS

-666 LFAGSWQYLPLLLV
+666 LFSGSWQYLPLLLV

-691 PRILNKKRMDERSN
+691 PRILNKKRMDERAN
-705 RAEQAALK
+705 RAERAALK
-713 KSNKTQNIIMIVFI
+713 KANKTQNIVMIVFI

-747 QIMQILIVHHVV
+747 QIMQILIVHHIV
-759 KTNWYRTKGYKYL
+759 KTNWYRTKWYKYL

>member
-1 MKKEKEKSKKNLMNN
+1 MKKEKSKKNLVNN
-16 KGKEDNSFLSFS
+16 KVKEDSSLLSFS
-28 NNPQLNRSKKF
+28 NNSNLNRSKKF
-39 DDLLGQNNRPTN
+39 DDLLGNNNRPNT
-51 FNEIPLKQK
+51 FNEISLKDK
-60 IKKIFKWISILIYL
+60 FKKIFKWISILIYL
-74 FLAAIGVTGFIQS
+74 FLAAIGITGFIQS

-113 STFSIETKTK
+113 STFSIETKTR
-123 ESNQYNEN
+123 ESNQYDEN
-131 GGFEYDE
+131 GGYKYDE
-138 NGNIVTKKESYYV
+138 NGNIVKTKENYFVLAKKTKDSF
-151 LTKKDK
+151 LTKKDT
-157 ASFLAQKDI
+157 
-166 INLLQNQLL
+166 INLLQNQL
-175 EQYNEQVKELYGVYD
+175 EQQYGNQVKDLYGVYD

-199 GSENLSLTYGQTQ
+199 GTENQTLTYGQTQ

-226 KTQNYIFMNNKIL
+226 KTNNYIFMNNKIL
-239 DFLNKNGLSYAA
+239 DYLNKNGLSYVA
-251 QNHWY
+251 QNNWY

-265 PNNWDEL
+265 PQNWDGL

-287 TNAFQAFEK
+287 TNAFQAFEN
-296 INEKWVKVKVL
+296 INNQWIKVKVL

-314 DVNADGVIDS
+314 DVNADGFIDS
-324 LNYVEIVDQE
+324 ANYVEIIDQD
-334 RINQFRYSLNA
+334 RINKFRYSLNA

-369 SLINVVSSFSQL
+369 SLINAVSSFSQL
-381 TPFYDLINEKF
+381 KPFYELINQRT
-392 NSSINT
+392 NSSIDTN
-398 SSSASDK
+398 SSVADK
-405 FNALSRTNLENLT
+405 FNALSRENLENLT
-418 TKKVISKVDNLSKEV
+418 TKKVISKSVVTEDK
-433 NEINLF
+433 LF
-439 TSKQKDAILSY
+439 TLEQKDAIISY
-450 QNEISSLLN
+450 QNEIFSLLN

-464 IEKQVYSDE
+464 IEKQVYSDQS
-473 NSPNYVP
+473 SPNYTP
-480 DNNQNFEVVFLP
+480 DNSQNFEVVFLP

-543 PAMNGWDDIIAMVI
+543 PAMNGWEGIFAMVI
-557 VILFTRILVTMF
+557 VIIFTRILVTMF

-574 FASHKQHQLN
+574 FASHKQQQLN

-619 VSLVEPLK
+619 VSLIEPLK

-646 PDIKSTTWLGIRFS
+646 PDIKSTTWLGIQFS

-666 LFAGSWQYLPLLLV
+666 LFSGSWQYLPLLLV

-691 PRILNKKRMDERSN
+691 PRILNKKRMDERAN
-705 RAEQAALK
+705 RAERAALK
-713 KSNKTQNIIMIVFI
+713 KANKTQNIIMIVFI

-747 QIMQILIVHHVV
+747 QIMQILIVHHIV

>member
-1 MKKEKEKSKKNLMNN
+1 MKKEKSKKNLVNN
-16 KGKEDNSFLSFS
+16 KVKEDSSLLSFS
-28 NNPQLNRSKKF
+28 NNSNLNRSKKF
-39 DDLLGQNNRPTN
+39 DDLLGNNNRPNT
-51 FNEIPLKQK
+51 FNEISLKDK
-60 IKKIFKWISILIYL
+60 FKKIFKWISILIYL

-106 SSIAPYV
+106 SSIAPHV
-113 STFSIETKTK
+113 STFSIETKTR
-123 ESNQYNEN
+123 ESNQYDEN
-131 GGFEYDE
+131 GGYKYDE
-138 NGNIVTKKESYYV
+138 NGNIVKTKQNYFVLAKKTKDSF
-151 LTKKDK
+151 LTKKDTI
-157 ASFLAQKDI
+157 S
-166 INLLQNQLL
+166 LLQNQL
-175 EQYNEQVKELYGVYD
+175 EQQYDNQVKDLYGVYD

-199 GSENLSLTYGQTQ
+199 GTENQTLTYGQTQ

-226 KTQNYIFMNNKIL
+226 KTNNYIFMNNKIL
-239 DFLNKNGLSYAA
+239 DYLNKNGLSYVA
-251 QNHWY
+251 QNNWY

-265 PNNWDEL
+265 PQNWDGL

-287 TNAFQAFEK
+287 TNAFQAFEN
-296 INEKWVKVKVL
+296 INNQWIKVKVL

-314 DVNADGVIDS
+314 DVNADGFIDS
-324 LNYVEIVDQE
+324 ANYVEIIDQD
-334 RINQFRYSLNA
+334 RINKFRYSLNA

-369 SLINVVSSFSQL
+369 SLINAVSSFSQL
-381 TPFYDLINEKF
+381 KPFYELINQRT
-392 NSSINT
+392 NSSIDTN
-398 SSSASDK
+398 SSVADK
-405 FNALSRTNLENLT
+405 FNALSRENLENLT
-418 TKKVISKVDNLSKEV
+418 TKKVISKSVVTEDK
-433 NEINLF
+433 LF
-439 TSKQKDAILSY
+439 TLEQKDAIISY
-450 QNEISSLLN
+450 QNEIFSLLN

-464 IEKQVYSDE
+464 IEKQVYSDQ
-473 NSPNYVP
+473 NSPNYTP
-480 DNNQNFEVVFLP
+480 DNSQNFEVVFLP

-543 PAMNGWDDIIAMVI
+543 PAMNGWEGIFAMVI
-557 VILFTRILVTMF
+557 VIIFTRILVTMF

-574 FASHKQHQLN
+574 FASHKQQQLN

-619 VSLVEPLK
+619 VSLIEPLK

-646 PDIKSTTWLGIRFS
+646 PDIKSTTWLGIQFS

-666 LFAGSWQYLPLLLV
+666 LFSGSWQYLPLLLA

-691 PRILNKKRMDERSN
+691 PRILNKKRMDERAN
-705 RAEQAALK
+705 RAERAALK
-713 KSNKTQNIIMIVFI
+713 KANKTQNIIMIVFI

>member
-1 MKKEKEKSKKNLMNN
+1 MKKEKSKKNLVNN
-16 KGKEDNSFLSFS
+16 KVKEDSSLLSFS
-28 NNPQLNRSKKF
+28 NNSNLNRSKKF
-39 DDLLGQNNRPTN
+39 DDLLGNNNRPNN
-51 FNEIPLKQK
+51 FNEISLKDK
-60 IKKIFKWISILIYL
+60 FKKIFKWISILIYL
-74 FLAAIGVTGFIQS
+74 FLAAIGITGFIQS

-113 STFSIETKTK
+113 STFSIETKTR
-123 ESNQYNEN
+123 ESNQYDEN
-131 GGFEYDE
+131 GGYKYDE
-138 NGNIVTKKESYYV
+138 NGNIVKTKENYFVLAKKTKDSF
-151 LTKKDK
+151 LTKKDT
-157 ASFLAQKDI
+157 
-166 INLLQNQLL
+166 INLLQNQL
-175 EQYNEQVKELYGVYD
+175 EQQYNNQVKDLYGVYD

-199 GSENLSLTYGQTQ
+199 GTENQTLTYGQTQ

-226 KTQNYIFMNNKIL
+226 KTNNYIFMNNKIL
-239 DFLNKNGLSYAA
+239 DYLNKNGLSYVA
-251 QNHWY
+251 QNNWY

-265 PNNWDEL
+265 PQNWDGL
-272 SNTQKDYYGTGITDL
+272 SNTQKDYYGAGITDL
-287 TNAFQAFEK
+287 TNAFQAFEN
-296 INEKWVKVKVL
+296 INNQWIKVKVL

-314 DVNADGVIDS
+314 DVNADGFIDS
-324 LNYVEIVDQE
+324 ANYVEIIDQD
-334 RINQFRYSLNA
+334 RINKFRYSLNA

-369 SLINVVSSFSQL
+369 SLINAVSSFSQL
-381 TPFYDLINEKF
+381 KPFYELINQRT
-392 NSSINT
+392 NSSIDTN
-398 SSSASDK
+398 SSVADK
-405 FNALSRTNLENLT
+405 FNALSRENLENLT
-418 TKKVISKVDNLSKEV
+418 TKKVISKSEV
-433 NEINLF
+433 IEDKLF
-439 TSKQKDAILSY
+439 TLEQKDAIISY
-450 QNEISSLLN
+450 QNEIFSLLN

-464 IEKQVYSDE
+464 IEKQVYSDQS
-473 NSPNYVP
+473 SPNYTP
-480 DNNQNFEVVFLP
+480 DNSQNFEVVFLP

-543 PAMNGWDDIIAMVI
+543 PAMNGWDGIFAMVI

-574 FASHKQHQLN
+574 FASHKQQQLN

-619 VSLVEPLK
+619 VSLIEPLK

-646 PDIKSTTWLGIRFS
+646 PDIKSTTWLGIQFS

-666 LFAGSWQYLPLLLV
+666 LFSGSWQYLPLLLA

-691 PRILNKKRMDERSN
+691 PRILNKKRMDERAN
-705 RAEQAALK
+705 RAERAALK
-713 KSNKTQNIIMIVFI
+713 KANKTQNIIMIVFI

-747 QIMQILIVHHVV
+747 QIMQILIVHHIV
-759 KTNWYRTKGYKYL
+759 KTNWYRTKWYKYL

>member
-1 MKKEKEKSKKNLMNN
+1 MKKEKSKKNLVNN
-16 KGKEDNSFLSFS
+16 KVKEDSSLLSFS
-28 NNPQLNRSKKF
+28 NNSNLNRSKKF
-39 DDLLGQNNRPTN
+39 DDLLGNNNRPNT
-51 FNEIPLKQK
+51 FNEISLKDK
-60 IKKIFKWISILIYL
+60 FKKIFKWISILIYL
-74 FLAAIGVTGFIQS
+74 FLAAIGITGFIQS

-106 SSIAPYV
+106 SSIAPHV
-113 STFSIETKTK
+113 STFSIETKTR
-123 ESNQYNEN
+123 ESNQYDEN
-131 GGFEYDE
+131 GGYKYDE
-138 NGNIVTKKESYYV
+138 NGNIVKTKENYFVLAKKTKDSF
-151 LTKKDK
+151 LTKKDT
-157 ASFLAQKDI
+157 
-166 INLLQNQLL
+166 INLLQNQL
-175 EQYNEQVKELYGVYD
+175 EQQYDNQVKDLYGVYD

-199 GSENLSLTYGQTQ
+199 GTENQTLTYGQTQ

-226 KTQNYIFMNNKIL
+226 KTNNYIFMNNKIL
-239 DFLNKNGLSYAA
+239 DYLNKNGLSYVA
-251 QNHWY
+251 QNNWY

-265 PNNWDEL
+265 PQNWDGL
-272 SNTQKDYYGTGITDL
+272 SNTQKDYYGAGITDL
-287 TNAFQAFEK
+287 TNAFQAFEN
-296 INEKWVKVKVL
+296 INNQWIKVKVL

-314 DVNADGVIDS
+314 DVNADGFIDS
-324 LNYVEIVDQE
+324 ANYVEIIDQD
-334 RINQFRYSLNA
+334 RINKFRYSLNA

-369 SLINVVSSFSQL
+369 SLINAVSSFSQL
-381 TPFYDLINEKF
+381 KPFYELINQRT
-392 NSSINT
+392 NSSIDTN
-398 SSSASDK
+398 SSVADK
-405 FNALSRTNLENLT
+405 FNALSRENLENLT
-418 TKKVISKVDNLSKEV
+418 TKKVISKSVVTEDK
-433 NEINLF
+433 LF
-439 TSKQKDAILSY
+439 TLEQKDAIISY
-450 QNEISSLLN
+450 QNEIFSLLN

-464 IEKQVYSDE
+464 IEKQVYSDQ
-473 NSPNYVP
+473 NSPNYTP
-480 DNNQNFEVVFLP
+480 DNSQNFEVVFLP

-543 PAMNGWDDIIAMVI
+543 PAMNGWEGIFAMVI
-557 VILFTRILVTMF
+557 VIIFTRILVTMF

-574 FASHKQHQLN
+574 FASHKQQQLN

-619 VSLVEPLK
+619 VSLIEPLK

-646 PDIKSTTWLGIRFS
+646 PDIKSTTWLGIQFS

-666 LFAGSWQYLPLLLV
+666 LFSGSWQYLPLLLA

-691 PRILNKKRMDERSN
+691 PRILNKKRMDERAN
-705 RAEQAALK
+705 RAERAALK
-713 KSNKTQNIIMIVFI
+713 KANKTQNIIMIVFI

>member
-1 MKKEKEKSKKNLMNN
+1 MKKEKSKKNLVNN
-16 KGKEDNSFLSFS
+16 KVKEDSSLLSFS
-28 NNPQLNRSKKF
+28 NNSNLNRSKKF
-39 DDLLGQNNRPTN
+39 DDLLGNNNRPNT
-51 FNEIPLKQK
+51 FNEISLKDK
-60 IKKIFKWISILIYL
+60 FKKIFKWISILIYL
-74 FLAAIGVTGFIQS
+74 FLAAIGITGFIQS

-113 STFSIETKTK
+113 STFSIETKTR
-123 ESNQYNEN
+123 ESNQYDEN
-131 GGFEYDE
+131 GGYKYDE
-138 NGNIVTKKESYYV
+138 NGNIVKTKENYFVLAKKTKDSF
-151 LTKKDK
+151 LTKKDT
-157 ASFLAQKDI
+157 
-166 INLLQNQLL
+166 INLLQNQL
-175 EQYNEQVKELYGVYD
+175 EQQYDNQVKDLYGVYD

-199 GSENLSLTYGQTQ
+199 GTENQTLTYGQTQ

-226 KTQNYIFMNNKIL
+226 KTNNYIFMNNKIL
-239 DFLNKNGLSYAA
+239 DYLNKNGLSYVA
-251 QNHWY
+251 QNNWY

-265 PNNWDEL
+265 PQNWDGL
-272 SNTQKDYYGTGITDL
+272 SNTQKDYYGAGITDL
-287 TNAFQAFEK
+287 TNAFQAFEN
-296 INEKWVKVKVL
+296 INNQWIKVKVL

-314 DVNADGVIDS
+314 DVNADGFIDS
-324 LNYVEIVDQE
+324 ANYVEIIDQD
-334 RINQFRYSLNA
+334 RINKFRYSLNA

-369 SLINVVSSFSQL
+369 SLINAVSSFSQL
-381 TPFYDLINEKF
+381 KPFYELINQRT
-392 NSSINT
+392 NSSIDTN
-398 SSSASDK
+398 SSVADK
-405 FNALSRTNLENLT
+405 FNALSRENLENLT
-418 TKKVISKVDNLSKEV
+418 TKKVISKSVVTEDK
-433 NEINLF
+433 LF
-439 TSKQKDAILSY
+439 TLEQKDAIISY
-450 QNEISSLLN
+450 QNEIFSLLN

-464 IEKQVYSDE
+464 IEKQVYSDQ
-473 NSPNYVP
+473 NSPNYTP
-480 DNNQNFEVVFLP
+480 DNSQNFEVVFLP

-543 PAMNGWDDIIAMVI
+543 PAMNGWEGIFAMVI
-557 VILFTRILVTMF
+557 VIIFTRILVTMF

-574 FASHKQHQLN
+574 FASHKQQQLN

-619 VSLVEPLK
+619 VSLIEPLK

-646 PDIKSTTWLGIRFS
+646 PDIKSTTWLGIQFS

-666 LFAGSWQYLPLLLV
+666 LFSGSWQYLPLLLA

-691 PRILNKKRMDERSN
+691 PRILNKKRMDERAN
-705 RAEQAALK
+705 RAERAALK
-713 KSNKTQNIIMIVFI
+713 KANKTQNIVMIVFI

>member
-1 MKKEKEKSKKNLMNN
+1 MKKEKSKKNLVNN
-16 KGKEDNSFLSFS
+16 KVKEDSSLLSFS
-28 NNPQLNRSKKF
+28 NNSNLNRSKKF
-39 DDLLGQNNRPTN
+39 DDLLGNNNRPNT
-51 FNEIPLKQK
+51 FNEISLKDK
-60 IKKIFKWISILIYL
+60 FKKIFKWISILIYL
-74 FLAAIGVTGFIQS
+74 FLAAIGITGFIQS

-113 STFSIETKTK
+113 STFSIETKTR
-123 ESNQYNEN
+123 ESNQYDEN
-131 GGFEYDE
+131 GGYKYDE
-138 NGNIVTKKESYYV
+138 NGNIVKAKENYFVLAKKTKDSF
-151 LTKKDK
+151 LTKKDT
-157 ASFLAQKDI
+157 
-166 INLLQNQLL
+166 INLLQNQL
-175 EQYNEQVKELYGVYD
+175 EQQYDNQVKDLYGVYD

-199 GSENLSLTYGQTQ
+199 GTENQTLTYGQTQ

-226 KTQNYIFMNNKIL
+226 KTNNYIFMNNKIL
-239 DFLNKNGLSYAA
+239 DYLNKNGLSYVA
-251 QNHWY
+251 QNNWY

-265 PNNWDEL
+265 PQNWDGL

-287 TNAFQAFEK
+287 TNAFQAFEN
-296 INEKWVKVKVL
+296 INNQWIKVKVL

-314 DVNADGVIDS
+314 DVNADGFIDS
-324 LNYVEIVDQE
+324 ANYVEIIDQD
-334 RINQFRYSLNA
+334 RINKFRYSLNA

-369 SLINVVSSFSQL
+369 SLINAVSSFSQL
-381 TPFYDLINEKF
+381 KPFYELINQRT
-392 NSSINT
+392 NSSIDTN
-398 SSSASDK
+398 SSVADK
-405 FNALSRTNLENLT
+405 FNALSRENLENLT
-418 TKKVISKVDNLSKEV
+418 TKKVISKSVVTEDK
-433 NEINLF
+433 LF
-439 TSKQKDAILSY
+439 TLEQKDAIISY
-450 QNEISSLLN
+450 QNEIFSLLN

-464 IEKQVYSDE
+464 IEKQVYSDQ
-473 NSPNYVP
+473 NSPNYTP
-480 DNNQNFEVVFLP
+480 DNSQNFEVVFLP

-543 PAMNGWDDIIAMVI
+543 PAMNGWEGIFAMVI
-557 VILFTRILVTMF
+557 VIIFTRILVTMF

-574 FASHKQHQLN
+574 FASHKQQQLN

-619 VSLVEPLK
+619 VSLIEPLK

-646 PDIKSTTWLGIRFS
+646 PDIKSTTWLGIQFS

-666 LFAGSWQYLPLLLV
+666 LFSGSWQYLPLLLA

-691 PRILNKKRMDERSN
+691 PRILNKKRMDERAN
-705 RAEQAALK
+705 RAERAALK
-713 KSNKTQNIIMIVFI
+713 KANKTQNIIMIVFI

-747 QIMQILIVHHVV
+747 QIMQILIVHHIV

>member
-1 MKKEKEKSKKNLMNN
+1 MKKEKSKKNLVNN
-16 KGKEDNSFLSFS
+16 KVKEDSSLLSFS
-28 NNPQLNRSKKF
+28 NNSNLNRSKKF
-39 DDLLGQNNRPTN
+39 DDLLGNNNRPNT
-51 FNEIPLKQK
+51 FNEISLKDK
-60 IKKIFKWISILIYL
+60 FKKIFKWISILIYL
-74 FLAAIGVTGFIQS
+74 FLAAIGITGFIQS

-106 SSIAPYV
+106 SSIAPHV
-113 STFSIETKTK
+113 STFSIETKTR
-123 ESNQYNEN
+123 ESNQYDEN
-131 GGFEYDE
+131 GGYKYDE
-138 NGNIVTKKESYYV
+138 NGNIVKTKQNYFVLAKKTKDSF
-151 LTKKDK
+151 LTKKDTI
-157 ASFLAQKDI
+157 S
-166 INLLQNQLL
+166 LLQNQL
-175 EQYNEQVKELYGVYD
+175 EQQYDNQVKDLYGVYD

-199 GSENLSLTYGQTQ
+199 GTENQTLTYGQTQ

-226 KTQNYIFMNNKIL
+226 KTNNYIFMNNKIL
-239 DFLNKNGLSYAA
+239 DYLNKNGLSYVA
-251 QNHWY
+251 QNNWY

-265 PNNWDEL
+265 PQNWDGL
-272 SNTQKDYYGTGITDL
+272 SNTQKDYYGAGITDL
-287 TNAFQAFEK
+287 TNAFQAFEN
-296 INEKWVKVKVL
+296 INNQWIKVKVL

-314 DVNADGVIDS
+314 DVNADGFIDS
-324 LNYVEIVDQE
+324 ANYVEIIDQD
-334 RINQFRYSLNA
+334 RINKFRYSLNA

-369 SLINVVSSFSQL
+369 SLINAVSSFSQL
-381 TPFYDLINEKF
+381 KPFYELINQRT
-392 NSSINT
+392 NSSIDTN
-398 SSSASDK
+398 SSVADK
-405 FNALSRTNLENLT
+405 FNALSRENLENLT
-418 TKKVISKVDNLSKEV
+418 AKKVISKSGVTEDK
-433 NEINLF
+433 LF
-439 TSKQKDAILSY
+439 TLEQKDAIISY
-450 QNEISSLLN
+450 QNEIFSLLN

-464 IEKQVYSDE
+464 IEKQVYSDQ
-473 NSPNYVP
+473 NSPNYTP
-480 DNNQNFEVVFLP
+480 DNSQNFEVVFLP

-543 PAMNGWDDIIAMVI
+543 PTMNGWEGIFAMVI
-557 VILFTRILVTMF
+557 VIIFTRILVTMF

-574 FASHKQHQLN
+574 FASHKQQQLN

-619 VSLVEPLK
+619 VSLIEPLK

-646 PDIKSTTWLGIRFS
+646 PDIKSTTWLGIQFS

-666 LFAGSWQYLPLLLV
+666 LFSGSWQYLPLLLA

-691 PRILNKKRMDERSN
+691 PRILNKKRMDERAN
-705 RAEQAALK
+705 RAERAALK
-713 KSNKTQNIIMIVFI
+713 KANKTQNIIMIVFI

>member
-1 MKKEKEKSKKNLMNN
+1 MKKEKSKKNLVNN
-16 KGKEDNSFLSFS
+16 KVKEDSSLLSFS
-28 NNPQLNRSKKF
+28 NNSNLNRSKKF
-39 DDLLGQNNRPTN
+39 DDLLGNNNRPNT
-51 FNEIPLKQK
+51 FNEISLKDK
-60 IKKIFKWISILIYL
+60 FKKIFKWISILIYL
-74 FLAAIGVTGFIQS
+74 FLAAIGITGFIQS

-113 STFSIETKTK
+113 STFSIETKTR
-123 ESNQYNEN
+123 ESNQYDEN
-131 GGFEYDE
+131 GGYKYDE
-138 NGNIVTKKESYYV
+138 NGNIVKTKENYFVLAKKTKDSF
-151 LTKKDK
+151 LTKKDT
-157 ASFLAQKDI
+157 
-166 INLLQNQLL
+166 INLLQNQL
-175 EQYNEQVKELYGVYD
+175 EQQYDNQVKDLYGVYD

-199 GSENLSLTYGQTQ
+199 GTENQTLTYGQTQ

-226 KTQNYIFMNNKIL
+226 KTNNYIFMNNKIL
-239 DFLNKNGLSYAA
+239 DYLNKNGLSYVA
-251 QNHWY
+251 QNNWY

-265 PNNWDEL
+265 PQNWDGL
-272 SNTQKDYYGTGITDL
+272 SNTQKDYYGAGITDL
-287 TNAFQAFEK
+287 TNAFQAFEN
-296 INEKWVKVKVL
+296 INNQWIKVKVL

-314 DVNADGVIDS
+314 DVNADGFIDS
-324 LNYVEIVDQE
+324 ANYVEIIDQD
-334 RINQFRYSLNA
+334 RINNFRYSLNA

-369 SLINVVSSFSQL
+369 SLINAVSSFSQL
-381 TPFYDLINEKF
+381 KPFYELINQRT
-392 NSSINT
+392 NSSIDTN
-398 SSSASDK
+398 SSVADK
-405 FNALSRTNLENLT
+405 FNALSRENLENLT
-418 TKKVISKVDNLSKEV
+418 TKKVISKSVVTEDK
-433 NEINLF
+433 LF
-439 TSKQKDAILSY
+439 TLEQKDAIISY
-450 QNEISSLLN
+450 QNEIFSLLN

-464 IEKQVYSDE
+464 IEKQVYSDQ
-473 NSPNYVP
+473 NSPNYTP
-480 DNNQNFEVVFLP
+480 DNSQNFEVVFLP

-543 PAMNGWDDIIAMVI
+543 PAMNGWEGIFAMVI
-557 VILFTRILVTMF
+557 VIIFTRILVTMF

-574 FASHKQHQLN
+574 FASHKQQQLN

-619 VSLVEPLK
+619 VSLIEPLK

-646 PDIKSTTWLGIRFS
+646 PDIKSTTWLGIQFS

-666 LFAGSWQYLPLLLV
+666 LFSGSWQYLPLLLA

-691 PRILNKKRMDERSN
+691 PRILNKKRMDERAN
-705 RAEQAALK
+705 RAERAALK
-713 KSNKTQNIIMIVFI
+713 KANKTQNIIMIVFI

>member
-1 MKKEKEKSKKNLMNN
+1 MKKEKSKKNLVNN
-16 KGKEDNSFLSFS
+16 KVKEDSSLLSFS
-28 NNPQLNRSKKF
+28 NNSNLNRSKKF
-39 DDLLGQNNRPTN
+39 DDLLGNNNRPNN
-51 FNEIPLKQK
+51 FNEISLKDK
-60 IKKIFKWISILIYL
+60 FKKIFKWISILIYL

-106 SSIAPYV
+106 SSIAPHV
-113 STFSIETKTK
+113 STFSIETKTR
-123 ESNQYNEN
+123 ESNQYDEN
-131 GGFEYDE
+131 GGYKYDE
-138 NGNIVTKKESYYV
+138 NGNIVKTKENYFVLAKKTKDSF
-151 LTKKDK
+151 LTKKDT
-157 ASFLAQKDI
+157 
-166 INLLQNQLL
+166 INLLQNQL
-175 EQYNEQVKELYGVYD
+175 EQQYDNQVKDLYGVYD

-199 GSENLSLTYGQTQ
+199 GTENQTLTYGQTQ

-226 KTQNYIFMNNKIL
+226 KTNNYIFMNNKIL
-239 DFLNKNGLSYAA
+239 DYLNKNGLSYVA
-251 QNHWY
+251 QNNWY

-265 PNNWDEL
+265 PQNWDGL
-272 SNTQKDYYGTGITDL
+272 SNTQKDYYGAGITDL
-287 TNAFQAFEK
+287 TNAFQAFEN
-296 INEKWVKVKVL
+296 INNQWIKVKVL

-314 DVNADGVIDS
+314 DVNADGFIDS
-324 LNYVEIVDQE
+324 ANYVEIIDQD
-334 RINQFRYSLNA
+334 RINKFRYSLNA

-369 SLINVVSSFSQL
+369 SLINAVSSFSQL
-381 TPFYDLINEKF
+381 KPFYELINQRT
-392 NSSINT
+392 NSSIDTN
-398 SSSASDK
+398 SSVADK
-405 FNALSRTNLENLT
+405 FNALSRENLENLT
-418 TKKVISKVDNLSKEV
+418 TKKVISKSVVTEDK
-433 NEINLF
+433 LF
-439 TSKQKDAILSY
+439 TLEQKDAIISY
-450 QNEISSLLN
+450 QNEIFSLLN

-464 IEKQVYSDE
+464 IEKQVYSDQ
-473 NSPNYVP
+473 NSPNYTP
-480 DNNQNFEVVFLP
+480 DNSQNFEVVFLP

-543 PAMNGWDDIIAMVI
+543 PAMNGWEGIFAMVI
-557 VILFTRILVTMF
+557 VIIFTRILVTMF

-574 FASHKQHQLN
+574 FASHKQQQLN

-619 VSLVEPLK
+619 VSLIEPLK

-646 PDIKSTTWLGIRFS
+646 PDIKSTTWLGIQFS

-666 LFAGSWQYLPLLLV
+666 LFSGSWQYLPLLLA

-691 PRILNKKRMDERSN
+691 PRILNKKRMDERAN
-705 RAEQAALK
+705 RAERAALK
-713 KSNKTQNIIMIVFI
+713 KANKTQNIIMIVFI

>member
-1 MKKEKEKSKKNLMNN
+1 MKKEKSKKNLVNN
-16 KGKEDNSFLSFS
+16 KVKEDSSLLSFS
-28 NNPQLNRSKKF
+28 NNSNLNRSKKF
-39 DDLLGQNNRPTN
+39 DDLLGNNNRPNN
-51 FNEIPLKQK
+51 FNEISLKDK
-60 IKKIFKWISILIYL
+60 FKKIFKWISILIYL
-74 FLAAIGVTGFIQS
+74 FLAAIGITGFIQS

-113 STFSIETKTK
+113 STFSIETKTR
-123 ESNQYNEN
+123 ESNQYDEN
-131 GGFEYDE
+131 GGYKYDE
-138 NGNIVTKKESYYV
+138 NGNIVKTKENYFVLAKKSKDSF
-151 LTKKDK
+151 LTKKDT
-157 ASFLAQKDI
+157 
-166 INLLQNQLL
+166 INLLQNQL
-175 EQYNEQVKELYGVYD
+175 EQQYNNQVKDLYGVYD

-199 GSENLSLTYGQTQ
+199 GTENQTLTYGQTQ

-226 KTQNYIFMNNKIL
+226 KTNNYIFMNNKIL
-239 DFLNKNGLSYAA
+239 DYLNKNGLSYVA
-251 QNHWY
+251 QNNWY

-265 PNNWDEL
+265 PQNWDGL
-272 SNTQKDYYGTGITDL
+272 SNTQKDYYGAGITDL
-287 TNAFQAFEK
+287 TNAFQAFEN
-296 INEKWVKVKVL
+296 INNQWIKVKVL

-314 DVNADGVIDS
+314 DVNADGFIDS
-324 LNYVEIVDQE
+324 ANYVEIIDQD
-334 RINQFRYSLNA
+334 RINKFRYSLNA

-369 SLINVVSSFSQL
+369 SLINAVSSFSQL
-381 TPFYDLINEKF
+381 KPFYELINQRT
-392 NSSINT
+392 NSSIDTN
-398 SSSASDK
+398 SSVADK
-405 FNALSRTNLENLT
+405 FNALSRENLENLT
-418 TKKVISKVDNLSKEV
+418 TKKVISKSEV
-433 NEINLF
+433 IEDKLF
-439 TSKQKDAILSY
+439 TLEQKDAIISY
-450 QNEISSLLN
+450 QNEIFSLLN

-464 IEKQVYSDE
+464 IEKQVYSDQS
-473 NSPNYVP
+473 SPNYTP
-480 DNNQNFEVVFLP
+480 DNSQNFEVVFLP

-543 PAMNGWDDIIAMVI
+543 PAMNGWDGIIAMVI

-574 FASHKQHQLN
+574 FASHKQQQLN

-619 VSLVEPLK
+619 VSLIEPLK

-646 PDIKSTTWLGIRFS
+646 PDIKSTTWLGIQFS

-666 LFAGSWQYLPLLLV
+666 LFSGSWQYLPLLLA

-691 PRILNKKRMDERSN
+691 PRILNKKRMDERAN
-705 RAEQAALK
+705 RAERAALK
-713 KSNKTQNIIMIVFI
+713 KANKTQNIVMIVFI

-747 QIMQILIVHHVV
+747 QIMQILIVHHIV
-759 KTNWYRTKGYKYL
+759 KTNWYRTKWYKYL

>member
-1 MKKEKEKSKKNLMNN
+1 MKKEKSKKNLVNN
-16 KGKEDNSFLSFS
+16 KVKEDSSLLSFS
-28 NNPQLNRSKKF
+28 NNSNLNRSKKF
-39 DDLLGQNNRPTN
+39 DDLLGNNNRPNN
-51 FNEIPLKQK
+51 FNEISLKDK
-60 IKKIFKWISILIYL
+60 FKKIFKWISILIYL
-74 FLAAIGVTGFIQS
+74 FLAAIGITGFIQS

-113 STFSIETKTK
+113 STFSIETKTR
-123 ESNQYNEN
+123 ESNQYDEN
-131 GGFEYDE
+131 GGYKYDE
-138 NGNIVTKKESYYV
+138 NGNIVKTKENYFVLAKKSKDSF
-151 LTKKDK
+151 LTKKDT
-157 ASFLAQKDI
+157 
-166 INLLQNQLL
+166 INLLQNQL
-175 EQYNEQVKELYGVYD
+175 EQQYNNQVKDLYGVYD

-199 GSENLSLTYGQTQ
+199 GTENQTLTYGQTQ

-226 KTQNYIFMNNKIL
+226 KTNNYIFMNNKIL
-239 DFLNKNGLSYAA
+239 DYLNKNGLSYVA
-251 QNHWY
+251 QNNWY

-265 PNNWDEL
+265 PQNWDGL
-272 SNTQKDYYGTGITDL
+272 SNTQKDYYGAGITDL
-287 TNAFQAFEK
+287 TNAFQAFEN
-296 INEKWVKVKVL
+296 INNQWIKVKVL

-314 DVNADGVIDS
+314 DVNADGFIDS
-324 LNYVEIVDQE
+324 ANYVEIIDQD
-334 RINQFRYSLNA
+334 RINKFRYSLNA

-369 SLINVVSSFSQL
+369 SLINAVSSFSQL
-381 TPFYDLINEKF
+381 KPFYELINQRT
-392 NSSINT
+392 NSSIDTN
-398 SSSASDK
+398 SSVADK
-405 FNALSRTNLENLT
+405 FNALSRENLENLT
-418 TKKVISKVDNLSKEV
+418 TKKVISKSEV
-433 NEINLF
+433 IEDKLF
-439 TSKQKDAILSY
+439 TLEQKDAIISY
-450 QNEISSLLN
+450 QNEIFSLLN

-464 IEKQVYSDE
+464 IEKQVYSDQS
-473 NSPNYVP
+473 SPNYTP
-480 DNNQNFEVVFLP
+480 DNSQNFEVVFLP

-543 PAMNGWDDIIAMVI
+543 PAMNGWEGIFAMVI
-557 VILFTRILVTMF
+557 VIIFTRILATMF

-574 FASHKQHQLN
+574 FASHKQQQLN

-619 VSLVEPLK
+619 VSLIEPLK

-646 PDIKSTTWLGIRFS
+646 PDIKSTTWLGIQFS

-666 LFAGSWQYLPLLLV
+666 LFSGSWQYLPLLLA

-691 PRILNKKRMDERSN
+691 PRILNKKRMDERAN
-705 RAEQAALK
+705 RAERAALK
-713 KSNKTQNIIMIVFI
+713 KANKTQNIIMIVFI

-747 QIMQILIVHHVV
+747 QIMQILIVHHIV

>member
-1 MKKEKEKSKKNLMNN
+1 MKKEKSKKNLVNN
-16 KGKEDNSFLSFS
+16 KVKEDSSLLSFS
-28 NNPQLNRSKKF
+28 NNSNLNRSKKF
-39 DDLLGQNNRPTN
+39 DDLLGNNNRPNT
-51 FNEIPLKQK
+51 FNEISLKDK
-60 IKKIFKWISILIYL
+60 FKKIFKWISILIYL
-74 FLAAIGVTGFIQS
+74 FLAAIGITGFIQS

-113 STFSIETKTK
+113 STFSIETKTR
-123 ESNQYNEN
+123 ESNQYDEN
-131 GGFEYDE
+131 GGYKYDE
-138 NGNIVTKKESYYV
+138 NGNIVKTKENYFVLAKKTKDSF
-151 LTKKDK
+151 LTKKDT
-157 ASFLAQKDI
+157 
-166 INLLQNQLL
+166 INLLQNQL
-175 EQYNEQVKELYGVYD
+175 EQQYDNQVKDLYGVYD

-199 GSENLSLTYGQTQ
+199 GTENQTLTYGQTQ

-226 KTQNYIFMNNKIL
+226 KTNNYIFMNNKIL
-239 DFLNKNGLSYAA
+239 DYLNKNGLSYVA
-251 QNHWY
+251 QNNWY

-265 PNNWDEL
+265 PQNWDGL
-272 SNTQKDYYGTGITDL
+272 SNTQKDYYGAGITDL
-287 TNAFQAFEK
+287 TNAFQAFEN
-296 INEKWVKVKVL
+296 INNQWIKVKVL

-314 DVNADGVIDS
+314 DVNADGFIDS
-324 LNYVEIVDQE
+324 ANYVEIIDQD
-334 RINQFRYSLNA
+334 RINKFRYSLNA

-369 SLINVVSSFSQL
+369 SLINAISSFSQL
-381 TPFYDLINEKF
+381 KPFYELINQRT
-392 NSSINT
+392 NSSIDTN
-398 SSSASDK
+398 SSVADK
-405 FNALSRTNLENLT
+405 FNALSRENLENLT
-418 TKKVISKVDNLSKEV
+418 TKKVISKSVVTEDK
-433 NEINLF
+433 LF
-439 TSKQKDAILSY
+439 TLEQKDAIISY
-450 QNEISSLLN
+450 QNEIFSLLN

-464 IEKQVYSDE
+464 IEKQVYSDQ
-473 NSPNYVP
+473 NSPNYTP
-480 DNNQNFEVVFLP
+480 NNSQNFEVVFLP

-543 PAMNGWDDIIAMVI
+543 PAMNGWEGIFAMVI
-557 VILFTRILVTMF
+557 VIIFTRILVTMF

-574 FASHKQHQLN
+574 FASHKQQQLN

-619 VSLVEPLK
+619 VSLIEPLK

-646 PDIKSTTWLGIRFS
+646 PDIKSTTWLGIQFS

-666 LFAGSWQYLPLLLV
+666 LFSGSWQYLPLLLA

-691 PRILNKKRMDERSN
+691 PRILNKKRMDERAN
-705 RAEQAALK
+705 RAERAALK
-713 KSNKTQNIIMIVFI
+713 KANKTQNIIMIVFI

>member
-1 MKKEKEKSKKNLMNN
+1 MKKEKSKKNLVNN
-16 KGKEDNSFLSFS
+16 KVKEDSSLLSFS
-28 NNPQLNRSKKF
+28 NNSNLNRSKKF
-39 DDLLGQNNRPTN
+39 DDLLGNNNRPNN
-51 FNEIPLKQK
+51 FNEISLKDK
-60 IKKIFKWISILIYL
+60 FKKIFKWISILIYL
-74 FLAAIGVTGFIQS
+74 FLAAIGITGFIQS

-113 STFSIETKTK
+113 STFSIETKTR
-123 ESNQYNEN
+123 ESNQYDEN
-131 GGFEYDE
+131 GGYKYDE
-138 NGNIVTKKESYYV
+138 NGNIVKTKENYFVLAKKTKDSF
-151 LTKKDK
+151 LTKKDT
-157 ASFLAQKDI
+157 
-166 INLLQNQLL
+166 INLLQNQL
-175 EQYNEQVKELYGVYD
+175 EQQYNNQVKDLYGVYD

-199 GSENLSLTYGQTQ
+199 GTENQTLTYGQTQ

-226 KTQNYIFMNNKIL
+226 KTNNYIFMNNKIL
-239 DFLNKNGLSYAA
+239 DYLNKNGLSYVA
-251 QNHWY
+251 QNNWY

-265 PNNWDEL
+265 PQNWDGL
-272 SNTQKDYYGTGITDL
+272 SNTQKDYYGAGITDL
-287 TNAFQAFEK
+287 TNAFQAFEN
-296 INEKWVKVKVL
+296 INNQWIKVKVL

-314 DVNADGVIDS
+314 DVNADGFIDS
-324 LNYVEIVDQE
+324 ANYVEIIDQD
-334 RINQFRYSLNA
+334 RINKFRYSLNA

-369 SLINVVSSFSQL
+369 SLINAVSSFSQL
-381 TPFYDLINEKF
+381 KPFYELINQRT
-392 NSSINT
+392 NSSIDTN
-398 SSSASDK
+398 SSVADK
-405 FNALSRTNLENLT
+405 FNALSRENLENLT
-418 TKKVISKVDNLSKEV
+418 TKKVISKSVVTEDK
-433 NEINLF
+433 LF
-439 TSKQKDAILSY
+439 TLEQKDAIISY
-450 QNEISSLLN
+450 QNEIFSLLN

-464 IEKQVYSDE
+464 IEKQVYSDQ
-473 NSPNYVP
+473 NSPNYTP
-480 DNNQNFEVVFLP
+480 DNSQNFEVVFLP

-543 PAMNGWDDIIAMVI
+543 PAMNGWEGIFAMVI
-557 VILFTRILVTMF
+557 VIIFTRILVTMF

-574 FASHKQHQLN
+574 FASHKQQQLN

-619 VSLVEPLK
+619 VSLIEPLK

-646 PDIKSTTWLGIRFS
+646 PDIKSTTWLGIQFS

-666 LFAGSWQYLPLLLV
+666 LFSGSWQYLPLLLA

-691 PRILNKKRMDERSN
+691 PRILNKKRMDERAN
-705 RAEQAALK
+705 RAERAALK
-713 KSNKTQNIIMIVFI
+713 KANKTQNIVMIVFI

>member
-1 MKKEKEKSKKNLMNN
+1 MKKEKSKKNLVNN
-16 KGKEDNSFLSFS
+16 KVKEDSSLLSFS
-28 NNPQLNRSKKF
+28 NNSNLNRSKKF
-39 DDLLGQNNRPTN
+39 DDLLGNNNRPNN
-51 FNEIPLKQK
+51 FNEISLKDK
-60 IKKIFKWISILIYL
+60 FKKIFKWISILIYL
-74 FLAAIGVTGFIQS
+74 FLAAIGITGFIQS

-113 STFSIETKTK
+113 STFSIETKTR
-123 ESNQYNEN
+123 ESNQYDEN
-131 GGFEYDE
+131 GGYKYDE
-138 NGNIVTKKESYYV
+138 NGNIVKTKENYFVLAKKSKDSF
-151 LTKKDK
+151 LTKKDT
-157 ASFLAQKDI
+157 
-166 INLLQNQLL
+166 INLLQNQL
-175 EQYNEQVKELYGVYD
+175 EQQYNNQVKDLYGVYD

-199 GSENLSLTYGQTQ
+199 GTENQTLTYGQTQ

-226 KTQNYIFMNNKIL
+226 KTNNYIFMNNKIL
-239 DFLNKNGLSYAA
+239 DYLNKNGLSYVA
-251 QNHWY
+251 QNNWY

-265 PNNWDEL
+265 PQNWDGL
-272 SNTQKDYYGTGITDL
+272 SNTQKDYYGAGITDL
-287 TNAFQAFEK
+287 TNAFQAFEN
-296 INEKWVKVKVL
+296 INNQWIKVKVL

-314 DVNADGVIDS
+314 DVNADGFIDS
-324 LNYVEIVDQE
+324 ANYVEIIDQD
-334 RINQFRYSLNA
+334 RINKFRYSLNA

-369 SLINVVSSFSQL
+369 SLINAVSSFSQL
-381 TPFYDLINEKF
+381 KPFYELINQRT
-392 NSSINT
+392 NSSIDTN
-398 SSSASDK
+398 SSVADK
-405 FNALSRTNLENLT
+405 FNALSRENLENLT
-418 TKKVISKVDNLSKEV
+418 TKKVISKSVVTEDK
-433 NEINLF
+433 LF
-439 TSKQKDAILSY
+439 TLEQKDAIISY
-450 QNEISSLLN
+450 QNEIFSLLN

-464 IEKQVYSDE
+464 IEKQVYSDQ
-473 NSPNYVP
+473 NSPNYTP
-480 DNNQNFEVVFLP
+480 DNSQNFEVVFLP

-543 PAMNGWDDIIAMVI
+543 PAMNGWEGIFAMVI
-557 VILFTRILVTMF
+557 VIIFTRILVTMF

-574 FASHKQHQLN
+574 FASHKQQQLN

-619 VSLVEPLK
+619 VSLIEPLK

-646 PDIKSTTWLGIRFS
+646 PDIKSTTWLGIQFS

-666 LFAGSWQYLPLLLV
+666 LFSGSWQYLPLLLA

-691 PRILNKKRMDERSN
+691 PRILNKKRMDERAN
-705 RAEQAALK
+705 RAERAALK
-713 KSNKTQNIIMIVFI
+713 KANKTQNIIMIVFI

-747 QIMQILIVHHVV
+747 QIMQILIVHHIV